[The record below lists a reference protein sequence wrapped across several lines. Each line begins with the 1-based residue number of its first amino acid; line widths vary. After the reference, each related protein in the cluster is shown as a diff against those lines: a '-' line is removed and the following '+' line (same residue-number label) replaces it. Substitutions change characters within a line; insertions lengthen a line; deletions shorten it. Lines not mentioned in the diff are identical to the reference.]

1 MENTVFS
8 FTPHESDKIRS
19 HRKENKGFLREY
31 ALIDLSDGAAV
42 VTLRIYWP
50 GSVAYACVWINRG
63 GMGIHARGAGKAG
76 GGGYCKES
84 AAAHGA
90 LADAG
95 VTLEYAIDGRGTQAI
110 RGALEA
116 LANPMGIARYT
127 IHVAHA

>member
-1 MENTVFS
+1 MENKVMS
-8 FTPHESDKIRS
+8 FAPRESDKIRS
-19 HRKENKGFLREY
+19 HRKDNGFAREY
-31 ALIDLSDGAAV
+31 ALIDLVDGATV

-63 GMGIHARGAGKAG
+63 GQEIHARGAGKAG
-76 GGGYCKES
+76 GYGYCKES

-95 VTLEYAIDGRGTQAI
+95 VKLEHAIDGRGTSAI
-110 RGALEA
+110 HDALSAIAEY
-116 LANPMGIARYT
+116 LGIARYA

>member
-1 MENTVFS
+1 MENNVLS
-8 FTPHESDKIRS
+8 FVPRESDKTYT
-19 HRKENKGFLREY
+19 HRKDNGGFWGEY

-50 GSVAYACVWINRG
+50 GTVAYACVWINRG

-84 AAAHGA
+84 AAAHAA

-95 VTLEYAIDGRGTQAI
+95 VTLAEPIDGRGVGAI
-110 RGALEA
+110 EGALAA
-116 LANPMGIARYT
+116 LARHMGIARYT
-127 IHVAHA
+127 IHRAHP